1 MAPFNKENDHKL
13 KKLVLN
19 IVKQI
24 LLVNIPGKV

>member
-1 MAPFNKENDHKL
+1 MALFNKENDHKL